1 MKIVKL
7 SFTFLACAFVAS
19 CSNDVTPVSEE
30 GASTSE
36 VLSEKRTFEEALQI
50 AKSSISMIEE
60 DEGMTRGGQGGRTI
74 DLDRSRV
81 LGSGATRAD
90 GTTDTLFYVFNF
102 TDEQGFAVVSA
113 NKATEGL
120 LAVTEK
126 DSYDNSLKENGGFA
140 EYMELAKGY
149 VAAAKIKPPF
159 VLHHRID
166 TLQVVHKGPYVSVKW
181 GQGYPEGVFCPNAIA
196 GCVNVAIAQI
206 MSFFKYPLQM
216 NLTYPNA
223 DSASVN
229 LDWNSMIAHK
239 KSSNIIYDY
248 CSADYMNAHSDIA
261 HLCRQ
266 IAYMTNSTFNP
277 STLNFNY
284 TLTNYSYP
292 SSSTYSDLGTSAYSS
307 DALTAFRNFGFGTSN
322 LTNYYTMGTLDALTN
337 GHIVYMSGADP
348 YIYKDKAVGHAWIVD
363 GFKRYDIHVF
373 TRDTEPPTSMN
384 KTEYYNH
391 INWGWSGRGNGY
403 FLDKVF
409 VPGHATSYDESNYS
423 SNYNFCTQLVFF
435 EVYR

>member
-81 LGSGATRAD
+81 VGSGATRAD

-126 DSYDNSLKENGGFA
+126 DSYDNSLNENGGFA
-140 EYMELAKGY
+140 EYMEMAKGY
-149 VAAAKIKPPF
+149 VAAARIKPPLIP
-159 VLHHRID
+159 VIEEHVTAIY
-166 TLQVVHKGPYVSVKW
+166 TVGPYVSVKW
-181 GQGYPEGVFCPNAIA
+181 GQAFPEGTFCPNTIA

-206 MSFFKYPLQM
+206 MSCFKYPSQIA
-216 NLTYPNA
+216 LTYPNA
-223 DSASVN
+223 DSTSVN
-229 LDWNSMIAHK
+229 LEWNSMLAHNV
-239 KSSNIIYDY
+239 SYSHLVEDE

-266 IAYMTNSTFNP
+266 VAHLTNSVFHP
-277 STLNFNY
+277 AEANFNY
-284 TLTNYSYP
+284 
-292 SSSTYSDLGTSAYSS
+292 
-307 DALTAFRNFGFGTSN
+307 N
-322 LTNYYTMGTLDALTN
+322 LTNYQRL
-337 GHIVYMSGADP
+337 SGASTGSN
-348 YIYKDKAVGHAWIVD
+348 IYWAKTALQSLGYTTGSITSYSNQCTSIPLNSHHLIYMRGEQGDTLGHAWMVD
-363 GFKRYDIHVF
+363 GYKEYIIHVIS
-373 TRDTEPPTSMN
+373 RLTEPTTEYDR
-384 KTEYYNH
+384 TEYYNH
-391 INWGWSGRGNGY
+391 INWGWRGSGNGY
-403 FLDKVF
+403 FLDNVF
-409 VPGHATSYDESNYS
+409 NVQKGKIYDQTGTKP
-423 SNYNFCTQLVFF
+423 NYNFNYDVKYF
-435 EVYR
+435 EIYR